1 MIELHTPNG
10 LSVEVP
16 ETKAE
21 DNTPRFNVNE
31 DIKNAVS
38 YYKDNGFVIFSSCVS
53 QESCNQLRNLWEKN
67 IKSYQGT
74 VYRQTTARAEKNLF
88 NEKKWIIS

>member
-31 DIKNAVS
+31 DMKNAVS
-38 YYKDNGFVIFSSCVS
+38 YYKDNGYVIFSSCVS
-53 QESCNQLRNLWEKN
+53 QESCNQLRNLWEKKYKILSRN
-67 IKSYQGT
+67 NLQTNNCKSG
-74 VYRQTTARAEKNLF
+74 
-88 NEKKWIIS
+88 KKFV

>member
-21 DNTPRFNVNE
+21 DNTPRFDVNE
-31 DIKNAVS
+31 DMKNAVS
-38 YYKDNGFVIFSSCVS
+38 YYQN
-53 QESCNQLRNLWEKN
+53 
-67 IKSYQGT
+67 
-74 VYRQTTARAEKNLF
+74 KNLGG
-88 NEKKWIIS
+88 NPVKL

>member
-21 DNTPRFNVNE
+21 DNTPRFDVNE
-31 DIKNAVS
+31 DMKNAVS
-38 YYKDNGFVIFSSCVS
+38 YYKDNGYVIFSSCVL
-53 QESCNQLRNLWEKN
+53 QEQFTDKQQQGQKKICLTKKN
-67 IKSYQGT
+67 G
-74 VYRQTTARAEKNLF
+74 L
-88 NEKKWIIS
+88 